1 MDVNNQR
8 KPLLYYWL
16 IALLI
21 MGVINMFFLP
31 FMTKNTIEQVNY
43 DVFLTQMQNK
53 NISQAEVNEDVIYFY
68 LKDEDKSDKAGTT
81 IFSENTQKVY
91 STVRMDDPQLVE
103 RLYNAGA
110 SFGEVKPREVSP
122 WFSTLVM
129 FVVFFLLWQF
139 VMKKAM
145 SKMGGIGNAMSFG
158 KSNAKVYV
166 KAQTGKTFKD
176 VAGQDEAKDALR
188 EIVDFLH
195 NPQKYT
201 EIGASMPKGALLV
214 GPPGT
219 GKTLLA
225 QAVAGEAEVPFFSI
239 SGSEFVEMFVGM
251 GAAKVRDLF
260 KQANEKAPCIVF
272 IDEIDTIGKKRD
284 GNGMGGNDEREQTLN
299 QLLTEMDGFDGSKGV
314 VILAA
319 TNRPET
325 LDKALLRPGRF
336 DRRIPVEL
344 PDLKG
349 REAILKVHAENVKME
364 GGIDFGTI
372 ARATSGASGA
382 ELANIIN
389 EAALRAVRMGHN
401 RVKQEDLMESVEVIL
416 AGYQRKGAVISPE
429 EKKIIAYHEVGHA
442 LVAAKQKNSA
452 PVQKITIIP
461 RTSGALGYTLQV
473 DEGEKSLMSK
483 EELFNKIATFTGG
496 RVAEELKFGSITTGA
511 SNDIEQATRLAR
523 GMITR
528 YGMSEEFGMV
538 ALETIN
544 NQYLGGDT
552 SLACSNETA
561 TKIDAAVVAV
571 VKQAHEKAVGIIRE
585 NMNKLDEIA
594 QFLLEKETITGEE
607 FMEILNRTEE

>member
-1 MDVNNQR
+1 M
-8 KPLLYYWL
+8 YYWL
-16 IALLI
+16 IVLLV
-21 MGVINMFFLP
+21 MGFINMFFLP
-31 FMTKNTIEQVNY
+31 NIAKNAVEQVNY
-43 DVFLTQMQNK
+43 DVFLTEMQEK
-53 NISQAEVNEDVIYFY
+53 NISQAEINEDVIYFF
-68 LKDEDKSDKAGTT
+68 LKEEPADEGQTQ
-81 IFSENTQKVY
+81 IFAQQTPKVY

-103 RLYNAGA
+103 RLYAAGA
-110 SFGEVKPREVSP
+110 SFGEVKPKEVSP
-122 WFSTLVM
+122 WISSIIM

-145 SKMGGIGNAMSFG
+145 SKMGGIGGNAMSFG
-158 KSNAKVYV
+158 KANAKIYV

-176 VAGQDEAKDALR
+176 VAGQDEAKEALN

-201 EIGASMPKGALLV
+201 EVGAKMPKGALLV

-225 QAVAGEAEVPFFSI
+225 QAVAGEASVPFFSI

-299 QLLTEMDGFDGSKGV
+299 QLLTEMDGFDGQKGV

-349 REAILKVHAENVKME
+349 REAILKVHAEKIKME
-364 GGIDFGTI
+364 NNIDFDAI

-382 ELANIIN
+382 ELANIVN
-389 EAALRAVRMGHN
+389 EAALRAVRMGRTKVN
-401 RVKQEDLMESVEVIL
+401 QNDLMESVEVIL

-429 EKKIIAYHEVGHA
+429 EKQIIAYHEVGHA

-473 DEGEKSLMSK
+473 DEGEKFLMNK
-483 EELFNKIATFTGG
+483 EEIFNKIATFTGG

-528 YGMSEEFGMV
+528 YGMSDEFGMV
-538 ALETIN
+538 ALETVT

-561 TKIDAAVVAV
+561 SKIDAAVIEV
-571 VKQAHEKAVGIIRE
+571 VKQAHDKAVEIIRE
-585 NMNKLDEIA
+585 NMGKLDEIA
-594 QFLLEKETITGEE
+594 GFLLEKETITGEE
-607 FMEILNRTEE
+607 FMEILNREETE

>member
-225 QAVAGEAEVPFFSI
+225 KAVAGEAKVPFFSI

-299 QLLTEMDGFDGSKGV
+299 QLLTEMDGFDGRKGV

-528 YGMSEEFGMV
+528 FGMSEEFGMV

-585 NMNKLDEIA
+585 NMHKLDEIA